1 MCGRYALYT
10 ENKVKKKFNIQ
21 IKANYNITPNSRVL
35 VLNNELYPEF
45 MKWGIA
51 PGWSKNKV
59 NIINARNETLQE
71 KPDFKN
77 SLRCIFIADG
87 YYEWKKDKGY
97 KRPFYHFQKKHFL
110 FFAGIYH
117 INRGCCIVT
126 KQSHFHISHIHHR
139 QPLLLKESDIKN
151 WVNYKY
157 SIKNNNFDLTV
168 YEVSNEV
175 NNPMNNGKSN
185 IKPIF
190 DNTLF

>member
-51 PGWSKNKV
+51 PSWSKNKI
-59 NIINARNETLQE
+59 NIINARSETLQE
-71 KPDFKN
+71 KADFKN

-110 FFAGIYH
+110 FFAGIYY

-126 KQSHFHISHIHHR
+126 KQSHFNISYIHHR
-139 QPLLLKESDIKN
+139 QPLLLEESDIKN
-151 WVNYKY
+151 WINYKY
-157 SIKNNNFDLTV
+157 STKNNNFDLTV

-175 NNPMNNGKSN
+175 NNPMNNGKSTINPISDN
-185 IKPIF
+185 I
-190 DNTLF
+190 LF